1 MLEFPSS
8 LSENNIPVEPA
19 IQGIM
24 VISVGDLKP
33 GHRMLSRNFTA
44 PAPDSTGGAYKG
56 TPCWTVSKSEVLS
69 QQPPGS
75 GLLIGAPPSSLY
87 HQDPEVGIRDVCSEL
102 LWPPAGE
109 RSECSSI

>member
-1 MLEFPSS
+1 MWSHVLEFPSS

-24 VISVGDLKP
+24 VISVGDLHPP

-56 TPCWTVSKSEVLS
+56 THCWTVSESAALS
-69 QQPPGS
+69 QRSPDS
-75 GLLIGAPPSSLY
+75 GLLVGAPPASLY
-87 HQDPEVGIRDVCSEL
+87 HPGPSSWYQGRL
-102 LWPPAGE
+102 LRAAVATSW
-109 RSECSSI
+109 